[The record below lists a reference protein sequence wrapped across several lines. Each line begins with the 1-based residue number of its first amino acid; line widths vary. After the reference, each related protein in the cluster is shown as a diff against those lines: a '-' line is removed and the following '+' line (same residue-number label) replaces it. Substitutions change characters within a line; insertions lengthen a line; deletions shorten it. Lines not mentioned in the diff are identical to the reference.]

1 MKDYREIV
9 PDKQMRLDLELEKVL
24 NSNLSEETKEKII
37 KSINKKLKALVKET
51 NNIIPKK
58 HQ

>member
-37 KSINKKLKALVKET
+37 KSINKKLKALAKET
-51 NNIIPKK
+51 NNITPKK